1 MEEAFQA
8 RQEYSSPTRVQS
20 RVPMK
25 IIIQNIKPLD
35 NPGTERET
43 NRPLIVKDH
52 NEIDSSPN
60 KYSLNPSNL
69 AAESLF

>member
-1 MEEAFQA
+1 
-8 RQEYSSPTRVQS
+8 
-20 RVPMK
+20 MK